1 MRGTYASVR
10 IAASIFA
17 EAKFLFLMACIFSEM
32 VITGKVFPV
41 LN

>member
-1 MRGTYASVR
+1 MRYSSIIDSGT
-10 IAASIFA
+10 
-17 EAKFLFLMACIFSEM
+17 